1 MTPET
6 RAARDRLAAYTDALS
21 DHRLPYDPKPAVL
34 AVTWQ
39 DGKPVKLMRADLRLV
54 LAALDRHERATDP
67 STWREP
73 CNAALAHTNGEIT
86 CQLAV
91 ADPLPAGYLESG
103 GRYTGN
109 RNHWEKHWHQ
119 DEHGQVRTWTDNE
132 SEG

>member
-1 MTPET
+1 MLLPGREDRAVTPQT
-6 RAARDRLAAYTDALS
+6 DAARAGITGFLDAL
-21 DHRLPYDPKPAVL
+21 DPRVDTIL
-34 AVTWQ
+34 T
-39 DGKPVKLMRADLRLV
+39 LERADRSVPLKASHLRLV

-73 CNAALAHTNGEIT
+73 CNIALSHTNGEIT

-91 ADPLPAGYLESG
+91 ADPLPG

>member
-1 MTPET
+1 MNPQA
-6 RAARDRLAAYTDALS
+6 RAAADRLAAFLALPEYASNDIRVLGLCRTGQSHYDA
-21 DHRLPYDPKPAVL
+21 P
-34 AVTWQ
+34 VTT
-39 DGKPVKLMRADLRLV
+39 GDLRLV
-54 LAALDRHERATDP
+54 LAALDRHEKARDP

-73 CNAALAHTNGEIT
+73 CNVALSHTNGEIT

-91 ADPLPAGYLESG
+91 SDPPPAGYLESG

-109 RNHWEKHWHQ
+109 RNHWEKHWRQ

>member
-1 MTPET
+1 MTPQT
-6 RAARDRLAAYTDALS
+6 DAARAGITGFLDAL
-21 DHRLPYDPKPAVL
+21 DPRVDTIL
-34 AVTWQ
+34 TLQ
-39 DGKPVKLMRADLRLV
+39 RADKPIPLKASHLRLV
-54 LAALDRHERATDP
+54 LAALDRHEKARDP
-67 STWREP
+67 STWRGP
-73 CNAALAHTNGEIT
+73 CNIALSHTNGEIT

-132 SEG
+132 SED

>member
-1 MTPET
+1 MTPQT
-6 RAARDRLAAYTDALS
+6 DAARAGITGFLDAL
-21 DHRLPYDPKPAVL
+21 DPRVDTIL
-34 AVTWQ
+34 TLQ
-39 DGKPVKLMRADLRLV
+39 RADSLIPLKASHLQLV
-54 LAALDRHERATDP
+54 LAALDRYERARDP

-73 CNAALAHTNGEIT
+73 CNVALSHTNGEIR

-91 ADPLPAGYLESG
+91 SDPLPTGYLESG

-109 RNHWEKHWHQ
+109 RNHWEKHWHE

>member
-6 RAARDRLAAYTDALS
+6 RAARDNLAAFLALPEYASNDIRVLGLCRDGQSHYDA
-21 DHRLPYDPKPAVL
+21 P
-34 AVTWQ
+34 VTT
-39 DGKPVKLMRADLRLV
+39 GELRLV
-54 LAALDRHERATDP
+54 LAELDRHERATDP

-73 CNAALAHTNGEIT
+73 CNIALSHTNGEIT

-91 ADPLPAGYLESG
+91 SDPPPA
-103 GRYTGN
+103 RYTGN

-132 SEG
+132 SEQP